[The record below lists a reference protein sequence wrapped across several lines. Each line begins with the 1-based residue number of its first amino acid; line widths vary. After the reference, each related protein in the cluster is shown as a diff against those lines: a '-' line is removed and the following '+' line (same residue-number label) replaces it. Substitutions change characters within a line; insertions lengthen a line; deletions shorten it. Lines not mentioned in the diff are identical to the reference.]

1 MEIEPITSEDYL
13 YIYMVWINYS
23 IWPIEKNCY
32 VGAMGQMGT
41 VHPYNATFF
50 TFYSCVA

>member
-1 MEIEPITSEDYL
+1 
-13 YIYMVWINYS
+13 MVWINYS

-41 VHPYNATFF
+41 FHPYNATF
-50 TFYSCVA
+50 